1 MEDVMTDGVGKN
13 AIVFGG
19 SSGIGLATAQ
29 LLAER
34 GARVTV
40 ASNQQLPP
48 DEESPRLAWI
58 SCNVTR
64 SGEIAA
70 AVDEARA
77 IGPIDWLVY
86 SAGIQRYGSV
96 VDTAE
101 NVWDLVQAVNVRG
114 AYLASH
120 FAIPHMPRG
129 GAIVHVSSVQGVAV
143 QQGVAAYAASKGA
156 LNTLTHAMA
165 LDHAAAGIRVN
176 AVLPGTVDT
185 PMVRASAEMF
195 RGSDT
200 ADSMLSQWGA
210 FHPLN
215 RIAQPAE
222 IASAIAFL
230 LSDEA
235 SFITGSLLTVDGG
248 LLSQLSVKL

>member
-1 MEDVMTDGVGKN
+1 MMTRSLEKN

-19 SSGIGLATAQ
+19 SSGIGLATAR

-40 ASNQQLPP
+40 ASNQPLPK
-48 DEESPRLAWI
+48 DEESPRLIWVN
-58 SCNVTR
+58 CNVGR
-64 SGEIAA
+64 SEEIAA
-70 AVDEARA
+70 AVNKVRKT
-77 IGPIDWLVY
+77 GPIDWLVY

-96 VDTAE
+96 IDTDE
-101 NVWDLVQAVNVRG
+101 NMWDEVHAVNVRG

-120 FAIPHMPRG
+120 FAVPHMPPG

-195 RGSDT
+195 RGDGT
-200 ADSMLSQWGA
+200 TDSVLSQWGA

-215 RIAQPAE
+215 RVAQPAE
-222 IASAIAFL
+222 IAKAIAFL

-235 SFITGSLLTVDGG
+235 SFITGSLMVVDGG

>member
-1 MEDVMTDGVGKN
+1 MTRGVGKN

-19 SSGIGLATAQ
+19 SSGIGLAAAL

-40 ASNQQLPP
+40 ASNQRLPA
-48 DEESPRLAWI
+48 DAESPRLTWI
-58 SCNVTR
+58 NCNVMR
-64 SGEIAA
+64 SEEISA
-70 AVDEARA
+70 AVDKARE

-96 VDTAE
+96 VDTTE
-101 NVWDLVQAVNVRG
+101 NMWDEVQAVNVRG

-120 FAIPHMPRG
+120 FAVPHMPRG

-195 RGSDT
+195 RGNDT
-200 ADSMLSQWGA
+200 ADSMLAQWGA

-222 IASAIAFL
+222 IARAIAFL